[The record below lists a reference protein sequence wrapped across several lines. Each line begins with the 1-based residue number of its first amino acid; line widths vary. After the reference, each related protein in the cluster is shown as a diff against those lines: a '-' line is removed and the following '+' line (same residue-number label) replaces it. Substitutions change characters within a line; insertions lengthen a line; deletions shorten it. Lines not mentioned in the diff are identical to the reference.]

1 MPAIAGHAKA
11 VFLVNPGG
19 GRGRTGARMEP
30 LRRLAAR
37 AGAPLLVSRD
47 VADLERLAREAVAAG
62 ALRLLVA
69 GGDGTVHH
77 ALQALAGAETALG
90 ILPLGSG
97 NDLAGALGVPADLE
111 RAVDLALSA
120 PVRSIDLG
128 AAGGRYFAGVA
139 GLGFDSEVN
148 RYANTIRRLPGG
160 LVYVWAVLRMLRGF
174 RPPRLDI
181 EFEGAG
187 EGGQEGTAPPFSGP
201 VMFVAL
207 ANSPRYGGGM
217 RIAPEARL
225 DDGLLD
231 CVVVR
236 AISRPALLRVFPG
249 VFRGAHVRHPAV
261 TVVRAPAA
269 ALRLDRPLTSYG
281 DGEPLV
287 EVGEQPVRFAVLPG
301 ALRVIA
307 P

>member
-1 MPAIAGHAKA
+1 MASHARTE
-11 VFLVNPGG
+11 FLVNPGG
-19 GRGRTGARMEP
+19 GRGRTGTRMEQ

-47 VADLERLAREAVAAG
+47 VADLERLAREAVAGG
-62 ALRLLVA
+62 AQRLLVA

-111 RAVDLALSA
+111 RAVELALSA
-120 PVRSIDLG
+120 PVRAIDLG

-181 EFEGAG
+181 EFEG
-187 EGGQEGTAPPFSGP
+187 GGQRAGAPPFAGP

-236 AISRPALLRVFPG
+236 AISRVALLRVFPG

-269 ALRLDRPLTSYG
+269 TLRLDRPLTSYG

-287 EVGEQPVRFAVLPG
+287 EVGERAVRFAVLPG
-301 ALRVIA
+301 ALRVMA